1 MGTLF
6 RGSATYPGGE
16 HRPVATIG
24 NFDGLHLGH
33 QRLVSRLLEQAREL
47 DAPSLV
53 YTFDPPPRIVLQPR
67 KAPPRIATLEQKVQ
81 GLFDLGVDHVVVE
94 EFTLEF
100 GAQPPEWFADE
111 IIGRL
116 QPRAMVVG
124 YDFRYG
130 QGRAGN
136 AETLRAHRPG
146 LPVEAVEALQQGPV
160 TVGSSRIREAV
171 AEGRVQD
178 AAVMLGRPY
187 ALVGAVVEGDR
198 RGRTMGFPTANIDAD
213 NELIPAPGVY
223 AVRVDGRGGVA
234 NLGVR
239 PTFDGARFVI
249 EVHLFD
255 FDGDLYGQRLQ
266 IDFVQRIRPEQ
277 RFKSTAELVE
287 QIRKDAALAR
297 AALD

>member
-33 QRLVSRLLEQAREL
+33 QRLVNRLLEQAREL

-100 GAQPPEWFADE
+100 GALPPEWFADE

-136 AETLRAHRPG
+136 AETLRAHRPE

-178 AAVMLGRPY
+178 ASVMLGRPY
-187 ALVGAVVEGDR
+187 ALVGVVVEGDR

-223 AVRVDGRGGVA
+223 AVRVDERPGVA
-234 NLGVR
+234 NLWVR

>member
-100 GAQPPEWFADE
+100 GDQPPEWFADE

-130 QGRAGN
+130 KGRAGN
-136 AETLRAHRPG
+136 AETLRAHRPE

-178 AAVMLGRPY
+178 AAAMLGRPY
-187 ALVGAVVEGDR
+187 ALLGGVVEGDR

-223 AVRVDGRGGVA
+223 AVRVEGRPGVA

-266 IDFVQRIRPEQ
+266 IDFVQRIRPEL
-277 RFKSTAELVE
+277 RFKSTAALVE

-297 AALD
+297 AVLD